1 MITYLFFGFLI
12 VCTLFCMVML
22 WRVAKVAEWRLK
34 ALEMSADDY
43 QALPEFHKMLWMIWI
58 WRLEGFPR
66 RDRRAW
72 WEDKNLR
79 NPR

>member
-22 WRVAKVAEWRLK
+22 WRVVKVAEWRLK

-43 QALPEFHKMLWMIWI
+43 RALPEFHKMLWMILI
-58 WRLEGFPR
+58 WRLERFPR
-66 RDRRAW
+66 RNKQECR
-72 WEDKNLR
+72 ELK
-79 NPR
+79 